1 MVSLKNKSKGFTI
14 VELLIVIVV
23 IGILATL
30 VIVTFTGIQQKAR
43 DSKRKT
49 DVGAVQA
56 ALESYY
62 SSNNTYPTLAHLQDS
77 TWLKDNLKGFDPS
90 ALQDP
95 KGAAGS
101 TVGATASSTQ
111 YGYVVSA
118 DTGTVDDPTKPPTT
132 CDDTAGA
139 SDPCTNFKITADLET
154 GTGQTVS
161 KQSNN

>member
-1 MVSLKNKSKGFTI
+1 MVRLHNKSKGFTI

-62 SSNNTYPTLAHLQDS
+62 SSNSTDPTLADLNS
-77 TWLKDNLKGFDPS
+77 ATWRTTNMKGFDSS

-95 KGAAGS
+95 KG
-101 TVGATASSTQ
+101 SS
-111 YGYVVSA
+111 
-118 DTGTVDDPTKPPTT
+118 GT
-132 CDDTAGA
+132 
-139 SDPCTNFKITADLET
+139 
-154 GTGQTVS
+154 
-161 KQSNN
+161 

>member
-62 SSNNTYPTLAHLQDS
+62 SSNNTYPTLANLQDS
-77 TWLKDNLKGFDPS
+77 TWLKTNLKGFDPS

-95 KGAAGS
+95 KGASTS

-111 YGYVVSA
+111 YGYVVTA
-118 DTGTVDDPTKPPTT
+118 DTGTVDTPVT
-132 CDDTAGA
+132 CDAAAT
-139 SDPCTNFKITADLET
+139 PCTNFKITADLET
-154 GTGQTVS
+154 GSNQTVS

>member
-49 DVGAVQA
+49 DISAVQA

-62 SSNNTYPTLAHLQDS
+62 SSNNTYPTLAHLNDS
-77 TWLKDNLKGFDPS
+77 TWLAANMKGFDIQ
-90 ALQDP
+90 ALKDP
-95 KGAAGS
+95 KGNS
-101 TVGATASSTQ
+101 TTVASGQGPSGTQ
-111 YGYVVSA
+111 YSYAV
-118 DTGTVDDPTKPPTT
+118 T
-132 CDDTAGA
+132 DTAGTLGSPTACSDA
-139 SDPCTNFKITADLET
+139 SGATNPCVNFGIYAKLESDGST
-154 GTGQTVS
+154 IS
-161 KQSNN
+161 KVSNN